1 MIFLVVS
8 KTHSRWRDLMSPG
21 SQNKV
26 LITCTQ
32 VLFVTAFTHCSILE
46 NTQGVDNRCHNC
58 DLVRYEYCGHTQ
70 LTDPG
75 SSPAG
80 LGSVPAVEESAAPVW
95 PGVSRPLEAAVLRPC
110 VHHLRVSAP
119 SLLSAAASAAAHS
132 TEHHRA
138 EPSAS
143 RAR

>member
-1 MIFLVVS
+1 
-8 KTHSRWRDLMSPG
+8 MSLG

-80 LGSVPAVEESAAPVW
+80 LGSVPAVEDSAAPVC
-95 PGVSRPLEAAVLRPC
+95 PGVSRPLEAAAVLGPC
-110 VHHLRVSAP
+110 LHHLRVSAP